1 MQTKEM
7 VKYAKWDT
15 LKGYKYRGL
24 KKAAIERLAFKR
36 RCLNI
41 IHDACAMAE
50 TEDEAEKARLQVFRE
65 LGEKSLYFFVVFC
78 LGLDWTDNDYG

>member
-1 MQTKEM
+1 M

-78 LGLDWTDNDYG
+78 VRAE